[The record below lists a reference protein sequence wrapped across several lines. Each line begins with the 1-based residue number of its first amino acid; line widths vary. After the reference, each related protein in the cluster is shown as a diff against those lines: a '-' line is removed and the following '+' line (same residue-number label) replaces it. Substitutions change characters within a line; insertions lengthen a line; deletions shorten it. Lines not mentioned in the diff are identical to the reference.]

1 MGMIRILLSDTLPA
15 LLAPEGVDDLCDTL
29 STSLN
34 AKTTKTGL
42 QRLAASFAPKA
53 NFAYAA

>member
-15 LLAPEGVDDLCDTL
+15 LLAPEGVDDLCDTS

-34 AKTTKTGL
+34 AKRTFGGL
-42 QRLAASFAPKA
+42 TALLSVNRLAV
-53 NFAYAA
+53 AA